1 MTQLASVILTLASF
15 SRKYPEVKGLV
26 TAHKQLGE
34 YLSKSK
40 VLEVFVVHAD

>member
-1 MTQLASVILTLASF
+1 VKQLASVVLTLASL
-15 SRKYPEVKGLV
+15 SRKYPEVQGLV

-34 YLSKSK
+34 YLSSSE